1 MKTTTLQLLPTTT
14 YGTPSGNYDG
24 SSLDWAGDEQKAAN
38 YYGGYGTLQTIAFYL
53 LHFSGRIIIEATLD
67 STPTVDGDWF
77 EVSRVDNVV
86 INNDPLPLTNNFS
99 RNITGNFTWLR
110 ARVELFDAGTI
121 TKVMLS
127 Y

>member
-24 SSLDWAGDEQKAAN
+24 SSLDWAGVEQKAAD
-38 YYGGYGTLQTIAFYL
+38 YYGGFGTLQTVAFYL
-53 LHFSGRIIIEATLD
+53 LNFSGRIIIEATLD

-86 INNDPLPLTNNFS
+86 ISNDPPPLTSNFI
-99 RNITGNFTWLR
+99 RNITGNFTWIR
-110 ARVELFDAGTI
+110 AKVELFDTGTI

>member
-24 SSLDWAGDEQKAAN
+24 SSVDWSGVDQQAAN
-38 YYGGYGTLQTIAFYL
+38 YYGGFGGLQTVAFFL
-53 LHFSGRIIIEATLD
+53 NAFQGRIRIQATLASTPVTDEEWFQVYDFD
-67 STPTVDGDWF
+67 STSEITT
-77 EVSRVDNVV
+77 E
-86 INNDPLPLTNNFS
+86 NFS
-99 RNITGNFTWLR
+99 QNITGNFTWIR
-110 ARVELFDAGTI
+110 AKVEDFEAGTI

>member
-24 SSLDWAGDEQKAAN
+24 SSLDFNGVDQKASN
-38 YYGGYGTLQTIAFYL
+38 YYGAYGGLQTVAFFL
-53 LHFSGRIIIEATLD
+53 LSFQGRIRIQATLESTPAVDADWFQVYEFD
-67 STPTVDGDWF
+67 STASSTT
-77 EVSRVDNVV
+77 E
-86 INNDPLPLTNNFS
+86 NFS
-99 RNITGNFTWLR
+99 TNINGNFTWLR
-110 ARVELFDAGTI
+110 ARVEDFEAGTI